1 MRSIE
6 FEKRA
11 VPVIMESIK
20 SGETTVEEQAIFQT
34 QLLMGILMA
43 LNDMLVLLAPRSPQR
58 MLDISALP
66 ISA

>member
-11 VPVIMESIK
+11 VPVIMSSIE
-20 SGETTVEEQAIFQT
+20 SGETSVEEQLIFQT
-34 QLLMGILMA
+34 QLLVGVLMA
-43 LNDMLVLLAPRSPQR
+43 LNDMLVLLSPRSPQR
-58 MLDISALP
+58 ILDVNTLP

>member
-6 FEKRA
+6 FEKTA
-11 VPVIMESIK
+11 VPVIMASIK
-20 SGETTVEEQAIFQT
+20 SGETSVEEQIIFQT

-43 LNDMLVLLAPRSPQR
+43 LNDMLVLLTPKSPQR
-58 MLDISALP
+58 MLNINTLP